1 MPVRSIIDWH
11 FYYKFSILF
20 DTRKRH
26 PQLFEARLHKK
37 VVVSAIHSL
46 VDGNG
51 RVLRMTNGFG
61 YFCQNK
67 SNIRAPK
74 IWFKEARLC
83 REPLKKL

>member
-1 MPVRSIIDWH
+1 M
-11 FYYKFSILF
+11 

-26 PQLFEARLHKK
+26 PQLFEANGNLK
-37 VVVSAIHSL
+37 VNVSAIIFL
-46 VDGNG
+46 VAISC

-74 IWFKEARLC
+74 ICFDRDKT
-83 REPLKKL
+83 PL